1 MYIQIFA
8 GYIKELIAETTEL
21 VAIGEKQYS
30 SNPPK
35 TLNALA
41 SAYERPDK
49 AKAIHEHKS
58 RFKT

>member
-1 MYIQIFA
+1 M
-8 GYIKELIAETTEL
+8 AETTERC
-21 VAIGEKQYS
+21 AIGEKQYS

-35 TLNALA
+35 TPNTLA

-49 AKAIHEHKS
+49 AKAIQEHKS